1 MWYVCSRLCIMHTY
15 TFDRSE
21 GRSTFLTL
29 VLCWLLFQWDLWNSM
44 WRITFSEL
52 HMSIQVW
59 PWPIFKVTGEWTHE
73 KNYKFT
79 FPVLLLLLFFH
90 SVFALLVLYYYS
102 HPISSTVF
110 GGNALVVKPSLS
122 LCSMLVVSIL
132 NRYGYEELKVRTME
146 WMLTL
151 WQTTLAF
158 M

>member
-1 MWYVCSRLCIMHTY
+1 
-15 TFDRSE
+15 
-21 GRSTFLTL
+21 
-29 VLCWLLFQWDLWNSM
+29 
-44 WRITFSEL
+44 
-52 HMSIQVW
+52 MSIQV
-59 PWPIFKVTGEWTHE
+59 FKATGEWKHE

-90 SVFALLVLYYYS
+90 SIFALLVLYYYS

-151 WQTTLAF
+151 
-158 M
+158 